1 MSHLID
7 QTFQKR
13 LEATKQKKLMP
24 LLEETLRAYAP
35 KACRTMSQENLNK
48 LLNTSYQNAQ
58 AQGTRNFGEVKAFT
72 FLAYNLGTEFYKDP
86 LYPKIVNIFKSSSPI
101 EVKLSRAVNYY
112 LKEHYIY
119 TKEQSQEYLMALTKL
134 EKVAFSEIPNPLTTK
149 QMAKYL
155 YAAYPQRVKSL
166 GGVEKLQKLMPYY
179 HEVLEAQQLQTPL
192 GHFVF
197 YMVWMFKGS
206 SLLTDPQFAWF
217 QKEFYAWEKNSNAK
231 SNRFLEAILKR
242 LKCEM
247 REVEKVLEI
256 NKQYS
261 FYQDINIILSGCK
274 LNEESKIIL
283 TKIEEPYA
291 GEES

>member
-7 QTFQKR
+7 QTFQKK

-35 KACRTMSQENLNK
+35 KACRTMSQENLNRF
-48 LLNTSYQNAQ
+48 LNTSYQNAQ

-72 FLAYNLGTEFYKDP
+72 FLAYNLGTEFYQDP

-112 LKEHYIY
+112 LKEHYLY
-119 TKEQSQEYLMALTKL
+119 TKEQTQEYLMALNKL

-149 QMAKYL
+149 QMSHYL

-166 GGVEKLQKLMPYY
+166 GGVEKLQQLMPHY
-179 HEVLEAQQLQTPL
+179 HQTLQAQQLQTPL

-217 QKEFYAWEKNSNAK
+217 QKEFYAYEKIANAK
-231 SNRFLEAILKR
+231 SNRFLEAMLKR
-242 LKCEM
+242 LK
-247 REVEKVLEI
+247 REIKVVEKVLE
-256 NKQYS
+256 NDE
-261 FYQDINIILSGCK
+261 DIVSTSSLLRILSSCE
-274 LNEESKIIL
+274 LDEDAQLIVD
-283 TKIEEPYA
+283 KIEEVV
-291 GEES
+291 